1 VRRVA
6 DTAVALQY
14 GPLLSL
20 EVSAHTTFNTTAN
33 AIQRTTYIRH
43 THTQDCSA
51 ALNFGSGCYLR

>member
-14 GPLLSL
+14 GPLLSH
-20 EVSAHTTFNTTAN
+20 EVSAHTTLN
-33 AIQRTTYIRH
+33 RTTHTIQHTTRVRH

-51 ALNFGSGCYLR
+51 ALNLAVVVI